1 MSKCDRTLSAGRQH
15 DARPVVAASVSREQA
30 CRIGR
35 APGWLR
41 QQALDRNVA
50 YIPAS
55 VLPRIPAE
63 NLVMSPDPT
72 PAPSSP
78 QAGETLQMLAR
89 IAAALDR
96 LAPPVPAAPDLAA
109 ADAFVWQAAGPR
121 LSPVPKV
128 NRVEMG
134 LLRGIDR
141 LRDTLADNT
150 ERFAR
155 GLPANNALLWGA
167 RGMGKSSLVK
177 AVHAEINKCLSA
189 EAGRRLK
196 LVEIHREDIETL
208 PELMTLLRPDPHR
221 FLVFC
226 DDLSFDADDT
236 SYKSLKAVLE
246 GGIEGRPDNVIFY
259 ATSNRRHLLPRDMM
273 ENERSTAI
281 NPGEAVEEKVSLS
294 DRFGLWL
301 GFHRCSQDEFLQMVF
316 GYADH
321 FGLDRDRDRIR
332 AEALEWATTR
342 GSRSGRTAWQYIQ
355 DLAGR
360 MGKTLR
366 Q

>member
-1 MSKCDRTLSAGRQH
+1 MS
-15 DARPVVAASVSREQA
+15 SREPEPRADPARQA
-30 CRIGR
+30 
-35 APGWLR
+35 
-41 QQALDRNVA
+41 D
-50 YIPAS
+50 
-55 VLPRIPAE
+55 
-63 NLVMSPDPT
+63 
-72 PAPSSP
+72 
-78 QAGETLQMLAR
+78 TLKLLTQ

-96 LAPPVPAAPDLAA
+96 IAPRPPAPPDLAV
-109 ADAFVWQAAGPR
+109 ADAFVWQAAGRR

-128 NRVEMG
+128 NRVEMS

-177 AVHAEINKCLSA
+177 AVHAEINKGLAA
-189 EAGRRLK
+189 EGRRPLK

-208 PELMTLLRPDPHR
+208 PDLMAWLRPDPHR
-221 FLVFC
+221 FVVFC
-226 DDLSFDADDT
+226 DDLSFDANDT

-301 GFHRCSQDEFLQMVF
+301 GFHKCSQDEFLDMVF

-321 FGLDRDRDRIR
+321 FGLGGDRDAIR

-342 GSRSGRTAWQYIQ
+342 GSRSGRTAWQFIQ

-360 MGKTLR
+360 RGTVLG
-366 Q
+366 